1 MPRVSDGAAPG
12 TSAETLAS
20 ISVPD
25 RLETV
30 FGAMDF
36 FDGLPLPD
44 TVTRG
49 YDTLDLLR
57 GIEVFLD
64 CVPGASM
71 VAMRRGLREVGID
84 SHTIGFAAPRCSSAP
99 RVLTANTETTYGMTF
114 LALDQ
119 DGPTVIEVPGDS
131 LCFVNDLWQRYVTD
145 MGIAGPDRGKGGK
158 YLFLPPGHEGDVP
171 DGYHVVRPATY
182 GSWVLLRAL
191 GGEQS
196 LLTARIY
203 PLSAAA
209 DPPEQRFVNWAEAD
223 FNTVHANDF
232 SFYEEIDTLVQQE
245 PPEALDPERA
255 GLLAAIGI
263 VPGRPFRPDDR
274 MRSILDTAARTAS
287 GIVRSLAFKPRDPS
301 FYLYPGRSSWKT
313 PWPSHSHAFLSPE
326 GARLLDARAVFHYVG
341 AGTSPA
347 MAAAPVGAGSQYA
360 YTAEDSTGAWLDGAR
375 HYTLTLPRGIPAKN
389 FWAVNVYDP
398 QTRSLLRTDDPYPSV
413 NSLSGAVRP
422 EDDGDTVVHF
432 GPTAPEG
439 REGNWVR
446 TVPGKG
452 WFVMLR
458 LYGPLESWYDQ
469 SWRPGEIE
477 PA

>member
-1 MPRVSDGAAPG
+1 MPQVSDAPSPG
-12 TSAETLAS
+12 TPPEVLAS
-20 ISVPD
+20 ISCPD
-25 RLETV
+25 RQETV
-30 FGAMDF
+30 FGAIDF

-44 TVTRG
+44 TVTRS

-57 GIEVFLD
+57 GIEAFLN

-71 VAMRRGLREVGID
+71 AAMRRGLRSVGVD
-84 SHTIGFAAPRCSSAP
+84 SHTIGYTAPRCTSAP
-99 RVLTANTETTYGMTF
+99 VVLTGNTETTYGMTF

-119 DGPTVIEVPGDS
+119 DGPTVIEAPGNS

-191 GGEQS
+191 GGTES

-232 SFYEEIDTLVQQE
+232 SFFEEIDGIVQTE
-245 PPEALDPERA
+245 PPDSLDPERA
-255 GLLAAIGI
+255 GQLAALGI
-263 VPGRPFRPDDR
+263 VRGKPFRPDDR

-287 GIVRSLAFKPRDPS
+287 GIVRSLAFKPRDPGF
-301 FYLYPGRSSWKT
+301 FYYPGSSWKT
-313 PWPSHSHAFLSPE
+313 PFPSRSYEFLSPE
-326 GARLLDARAVFHYVG
+326 GARLLDSRAVFYYF
-341 AGTSPA
+341 AAAASPA
-347 MAAAPVGAGSQYA
+347 MVTAAVGAGSQYA
-360 YTAEDSTGAWLDGAR
+360 YTAEDSTGEWLDGAR
-375 HYTLTLPRGIPAKN
+375 SYTLTLPKGIPAKN

-398 QTRSLLRTDDPYPSV
+398 QTRSLLRTDQPYPSV
-413 NSLSGAVRP
+413 NSLGEGVRA
-422 EDDGDTVVHF
+422 EANGDTIVHF

-439 REGNWVR
+439 REANWVR

-452 WFVMLR
+452 WFVLLR

-477 PA
+477 PV